1 MVVIGESELENGT
14 VKVKDMRNHTEVEV
28 KLEDVVAAVKAAGAK
43 EINAGTNLDLLDALR

>member
-1 MVVIGESELENGT
+1 
-14 VKVKDMRNHTEVEV
+14 V